1 MLEDFWNNLDLDTS
15 EIPKAEGLLFYCY
28 SFSVQCGMNTLDTG
42 AVVSAQDLV
51 DPAHV
56 HYQGMGTCRHT
67 DFICLNIL
75 LVGGEG

>member
-1 MLEDFWNNLDLDTS
+1 
-15 EIPKAEGLLFYCY
+15 
-28 SFSVQCGMNTLDTG
+28 MNTLDTG